1 MKLQKKDAKLF
12 SAMLALGILLTLGSC
27 LLPNTLRILRIILL
41 IAGVGLMWSMV
52 ILSKKHFKCPH
63 CVQANIA
70 PRWNQ
75 ETYCPVCGK
84 QIHWE

>member
-1 MKLQKKDAKLF
+1 MKLRIKDAKLF

-63 CVQANIA
+63 CGQANIA
-70 PRWNQ
+70 PRWNT
-75 ETYCPVCGK
+75 EAYCPVCGK
-84 QIHWE
+84 QILWE